1 MTSESEILKKTE
13 NKGKQISRAESDYVT
28 NRVLTVFAGS
38 ILLMVYST
46 YLKNGLSYA
55 SSFPTAFMAAKIALW
70 LGLGLAAAGV
80 VLDVW
85 QMRRGTYRPET
96 LFNGTGLL
104 MLGLLLAAASY
115 LMVGF
120 DPEVSLR
127 VLYVIIPVCAILYL
141 VYSVYPREFF
151 SLATAMTLVAVMLW
165 LIAKSIGS
173 NAMSG
178 ATVWFLAVGLLICV
192 GLEGVYLMVRKNRG
206 KLKVGKLEPA
216 LFGPDTKHALVVSVA
231 ACCAVL
237 LLAAFFLAG
246 SVGYYAMFA
255 VAGALFVMVVYY
267 TVKMM

>member
-13 NKGKQISRAESDYVT
+13 NKGKQISKVESDYVT
-28 NRVLTVFAGS
+28 NRVLTVFAAG
-38 ILLMVYST
+38 ILLMIYAT
-46 YLKNGLSYA
+46 YLKTGLSYA
-55 SSFPTAFMAAKIALW
+55 SSFPTAFLVAKAALW
-70 LGLGLAAAGV
+70 AGLGLALAGV

-85 QMRRGTYRPET
+85 QMRKGSYRAET

-104 MLGLLLAAASY
+104 MVGLVLSLASY
-115 LMVGF
+115 LMIGF
-120 DPEVSLR
+120 DPETSLR

-151 SLATAMTLVAVMLW
+151 SLATAMTLVAVVLW
-165 LIAKSIGS
+165 LIARSIGS

-206 KLKVGKLEPA
+206 KLKMGKFQPV
-216 LFGPDTKHALVVSVA
+216 LFGPDTKHALVVTVA

-255 VAGALFVMVVYY
+255 LVGALFVMAVYY